1 MTMNEAIEQREKLL
15 AEEREIRQAIKI
27 LRSDTFPK
35 WNGYIGKAID
45 AYEDRLSRI
54 PFEIEE
60 LAKQVTPKK
69 PDPILETDGISVEDI
84 AFALKIM
91 EALS

>member
-35 WNGYIGKAID
+35 WNGYIGMAID

-54 PFEIEE
+54 PVEIEE

-69 PDPILETDGISVEDI
+69 PEPMFKTDGISMKDI